1 MTNKIKTPMIAIF
14 GDPNKTSVKKAIAE
28 FKDFAAAKINII
40 GEYNVLNNDQL
51 KTSCDYAIVFGGD
64 GAIISAARSL
74 KTTNTAVI
82 GVNIGKLGFLAEFS
96 ISELKASFD
105 QIINH
110 ELPIENRM
118 TLSCKI
124 FNDGKEKFSSTA
136 INDVFVTSGPPFRM
150 IELQMFIDAE
160 PVTSSISDGL
170 IVSTPTGSTAYN
182 LSAGGPILSQKL
194 TAMVI
199 TTICP
204 HSLSFRPIVVDS
216 TRKIEIIGLRVN
228 KATTLS
234 VDGQVSVQL
243 CAKDV
248 VKIQREKH
256 DFLIV
261 NNPMRTQWDTL
272 GDKLKWAEKPKY
284 DK

>member
-1 MTNKIKTPMIAIF
+1 MCPRDLCAR
-14 GDPNKTSVKKAIAE
+14 
-28 FKDFAAAKINII
+28 INII
-40 GEYNVLNNDQL
+40 GEYDILRDCQLDQD
-51 KTSCDYAIVFGGD
+51 CDYAVVFGGD
-64 GAIISAARSL
+64 GTIIAAARSL
-74 KTTNTAVI
+74 KATSTAVI
-82 GVNIGKLGFLAEFS
+82 GINIGKLGYLAEFS
-96 ISELKASFD
+96 IAELKTSFD
-105 QIINH
+105 QIINN

-136 INDVFVTSGPPFRM
+136 INDVFITSGPPFRM
-150 IELQMFIDAE
+150 IELKMFIDSE

-170 IVSTPTGSTAYN
+170 IISTPTGSTAYN

-194 TAMVI
+194 KAMVI

-228 KATTLS
+228 EATTLS
-234 VDGQVSVQL
+234 VDGQISVQL

-272 GDKLKWAEKPKY
+272 GDKLKWADKPKY